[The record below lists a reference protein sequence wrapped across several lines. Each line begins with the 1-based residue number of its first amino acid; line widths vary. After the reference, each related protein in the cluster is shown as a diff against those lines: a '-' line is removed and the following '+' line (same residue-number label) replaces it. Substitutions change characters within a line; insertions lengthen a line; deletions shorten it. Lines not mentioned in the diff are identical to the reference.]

1 MCKVVNI
8 KQHRIKQLEN
18 KDKAHLCAE
27 IMRIIGGFDFDDMTT
42 AVQQCDKV
50 MFLNGLLLS
59 VVSGTHEQ
67 HEINKQYALD
77 LQGDFAKGEL

>member
-27 IMRIIGGFDFDDMTT
+27 IMEVVADFDFDDMTT
-42 AVQQCDKV
+42 AVQQCAKV
-50 MFLNGLLLS
+50 QFLSGLLLS

-67 HEINKQYALD
+67 HEINKQYALE
-77 LQGDFAKGEL
+77 LQGDFAKGDV